1 MGNLITGSLLV
12 IVGVAIGLFT
22 KKSMQEET
30 EFNFGRSLRRIFS
43 ESWWQLFITL
53 GLIHLSQYCVDF
65 STMTQFD
72 GKVEKGSAKAKGN
85 AQLATS
91 DKQAAKAASKEA
103 ACLIAIGSIT

>member
-22 KKSMQEET
+22 KKSMQKET

-53 GLIHLSQYCVDF
+53 GLIHLSQCCVDF
-65 STMTQFD
+65 STMTWRGWILLFFAIIALD
-72 GKVEKGSAKAKGN
+72 GLIGYVVSLVKKAR
-85 AQLATS
+85 
-91 DKQAAKAASKEA
+91 
-103 ACLIAIGSIT
+103 

>member
-22 KKSMQEET
+22 KKPMQKET

-53 GLIHLSQYCVDF
+53 GLIQLSHCCVDF
-65 STMTQFD
+65 STMTWRGWTLLFFAIIALD
-72 GKVEKGSAKAKGN
+72 GLIGYVVSLVKKAR
-85 AQLATS
+85 
-91 DKQAAKAASKEA
+91 
-103 ACLIAIGSIT
+103 

>member
-22 KKSMQEET
+22 KKSMQKET

-53 GLIHLSQYCVDF
+53 GLIHLSQCCVDF
-65 STMTQFD
+65 STMTWRGWILLFLAIIALD
-72 GKVEKGSAKAKGN
+72 GLIGYVVSLVKKAR
-85 AQLATS
+85 
-91 DKQAAKAASKEA
+91 
-103 ACLIAIGSIT
+103 

>member
-53 GLIHLSQYCVDF
+53 GLIHLSQCCVDF
-65 STMTQFD
+65 STMTWRGWILLFFAIIALD
-72 GKVEKGSAKAKGN
+72 GLIGYVVSLVKKAR
-85 AQLATS
+85 
-91 DKQAAKAASKEA
+91 
-103 ACLIAIGSIT
+103 